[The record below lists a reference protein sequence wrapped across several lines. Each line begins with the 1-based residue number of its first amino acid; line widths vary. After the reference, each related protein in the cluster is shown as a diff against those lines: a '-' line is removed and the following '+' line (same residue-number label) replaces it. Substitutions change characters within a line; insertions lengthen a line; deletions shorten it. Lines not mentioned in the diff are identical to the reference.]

1 MGTPRNIATLPV
13 QLDMDAMFEAL
24 RPQIEA
30 LVSERVKAA
39 LEAREGAPEIMKP
52 AAAARYLNI
61 SVSTLERRHRRAKF
75 YRDGLP
81 YYKRDDLIKI

>member
-13 QLDMDAMFEAL
+13 QLDMDAFLEAL
-24 RPQIEA
+24 RPELMA
-30 LVSERVKAA
+30 MAKECFKEL
-39 LEAREGAPEIMKP
+39 LEQQQGAPEIMKP
-52 AAAARYLNI
+52 AAAARFLYI
-61 SVSTLERRHRRAKF
+61 SVSTLERRYRRAKF

>member
-13 QLDMDAMFEAL
+13 SIDTDAFLEAL
-24 RPQIEA
+24 RPELMA
-30 LVSERVKAA
+30 MAKECFKEL
-39 LEAREGAPEIMKP
+39 LEQQQGAPEIMKP

-61 SVSTLERRHRRAKF
+61 SRASLERNFKDAKF
-75 YRDGLP
+75 YKGGLP